1 MGAWIER
8 PRSLIRYRR
17 RRASGQP
24 PDEPRAS
31 RGLERQRRAAIEL
44 IRERRAEIN
53 ILADLYDVS
62 ADAIA
67 GVTLWD
73 ALEDPYRRPV
83 LRLGPGKVH
92 PCELGRK
99 SDARRAEEAGL
110 LPFTAGG
117 PVRRMRLLRRSEAA
131 LAYIAA
137 IFAYHAGNYESIAGV
152 DIRGDPAILCT
163 LYQGGA
169 SELRARRLARRRV
182 SDPDAQP
189 VPGDEMGPWVEAQ
202 RAFIRGLLGR
212 PGPIVPAPSVRD
224 PIAFPRPLIAALE
237 VGDPGYP
244 GAAMRTTGDTVHG

>member
-31 RGLERQRRAAIEL
+31 RGLERQRGAAIEL
-44 IRERRAEIN
+44 IREWRAEIHVV
-53 ILADLYDVS
+53 ADLYDVS
-62 ADAIA
+62 AEAIA
-67 GVTLWD
+67 GVILWD

-110 LPFTAGG
+110 LPFTVGG
-117 PVRRMRLLRRSEAA
+117 PVRRMRLLRRSDAA

-137 IFAYHAGNYESIAGV
+137 ILAYHASNYESIAGV
-152 DIRGDPAILCT
+152 DIRSDPAILCT

-169 SELRARRLARRRV
+169 SELRATRLARRRV
-182 SDPDAQP
+182 SDPDAKP
-189 VPGDEMGPWVEAQ
+189 VPGDEMGPWVQAQ
-202 RAFIRGLLGR
+202 HAFIGALLAR
-212 PGPIVPAPSVRD
+212 PGPTVPDPSVSD
-224 PIAFPRPLIAALE
+224 PFVFPRALVAALG
-237 VGDPGYP
+237 VGDPEYP